1 MSGNV
6 DLGLMSPP
14 DVLNAQFL
22 IRLISIER
30 FEHVLVSQDGTAR
43 QGEKRLVL
51 DVLVLEPGPTKDE
64 LCENVYHLAFD
75 EVDFV
80 KLNLSGG
87 FDKDDLNWD
96 VDDVRLEPL
105 SGDRFQLKF
114 ENAQTEII
122 ITFRQVEKTLLT
134 SKIGR
139 A

>member
-1 MSGNV
+1 
-6 DLGLMSPP
+6 MSPP

-43 QGEKRLVL
+43 QGEKLLVL
-51 DVLVLEPGPTKDE
+51 DVLVIEPGPTKDE
-64 LCENVYHLAFD
+64 LFENVYRLVFD

-80 KLNLSGG
+80 KLDLSGR
-87 FDKDDLNWD
+87 FDEEHLQWD
-96 VDDVRLEPL
+96 VDDVTLEPL
-105 SGDRFQLKF
+105 NADRFQLKF
-114 ENAQTEII
+114 KNAQTEIH
-122 ITFRQVEKTLLT
+122 ITFRKVEKTLLS

>member
-1 MSGNV
+1 
-6 DLGLMSPP
+6 MSPP